1 MDLPLTTLSSL
12 NVPNTSWPSQDPMA
26 ELRGILEVM
35 PAPARSLVPGGE
47 AEYRGQAHV
56 LMVTAVWPDGI

>member
-1 MDLPLTTLSSL
+1 MSRTPHGPAGSG
-12 NVPNTSWPSQDPMA
+12 QDPMA

-56 LMVTAVWPDGI
+56 LTVTAVWPDGI

>member
-1 MDLPLTTLSSL
+1 
-12 NVPNTSWPSQDPMA
+12 MA

-56 LMVTAVWPDGI
+56 LTVTAVWPDGI